1 MVLLVG
7 GHTMHISDTASL
19 VTGGSR
25 GLGRALGHA
34 LAHAG
39 SRVVLVARGR
49 AELDQTVAAIR
60 AAGGA
65 AWGIAA
71 DVGDKHAIHA
81 IAGEA
86 AALAGPIDILVNN
99 ASELGPTPLRLLLD
113 TECEDLERVLA
124 VNLLGPF
131 RLTRVIAGAMALNG
145 RGVVVNVSSDAAVEP
160 YPHWGAY
167 GASKAALDH
176 LSRIW
181 AAELAD
187 SGVRVLAV
195 DPGEMAT
202 RMHADAIPDAD
213 PASLTDP
220 ADAAARIVAMIGD
233 PIRAA
238 SGARLLAGRWQ
249 EAA

>member
-1 MVLLVG
+1 
-7 GHTMHISDTASL
+7 MHIANNAAL
-19 VTGGSR
+19 ITGGSR

-34 LAHAG
+34 LARAG
-39 SRVVLVARGR
+39 ARVVLVARGR
-49 AELDQTVAAIR
+49 AELDETVAAIQ
-60 AAGGA
+60 AAGGT

-71 DVGDKHAIHA
+71 DIGDKHAIHT

-86 AALAGPIDILVNN
+86 AALAGPIDILINN

-124 VNLLGPF
+124 VNLVGPF

-145 RGVVVNVSSDAAVEP
+145 RGVVINVSSDAAVEP
-160 YPHWGAY
+160 YAHWGAY
-167 GASKAALDH
+167 GTSKAALDH

-181 AAELAD
+181 AAELAE

-202 RMHADAIPDAD
+202 RMHADALPDAD
-213 PASLTDP
+213 PTTLTDP
-220 ADAAARIVAMIGD
+220 ADVAARIVAMIGD
-233 PIRAA
+233 PARAP
-238 SGARLLAGRWQ
+238 SGARLVVGRWQ

>member
-1 MVLLVG
+1 MNI
-7 GHTMHISDTASL
+7 HDSASL
-19 VTGGSR
+19 ITGGSR
-25 GLGRALGHA
+25 GLGRALGAA
-34 LAHAG
+34 LARAG

-49 AELDQTVAAIR
+49 ADLDDSVAAIR
-60 AAGGA
+60 AGGGS
-65 AWGIAA
+65 AWGIVA
-71 DVGDKHAIHA
+71 DVGDKHAVHA

-124 VNLLGPF
+124 VNLVGPF
-131 RLTRVIAGAMALNG
+131 RLTRVIAGAMALRG
-145 RGVVVNVSSDAAVEP
+145 RGTVINVSSDAAVEA
-160 YPHWGAY
+160 YPRWGAY
-167 GASKAALDH
+167 GAAKAALDH

-187 SGVRVLAV
+187 AGVRMIAV

-202 RMHADAIPDAD
+202 RMHADAMPDAD
-213 PASLTDP
+213 PSALADPTTVATRIVEIISDP
-220 ADAAARIVAMIGD
+220 ARAPTGTRLV
-233 PIRAA
+233 AA
-238 SGARLLAGRWQ
+238 SWQ

>member
-1 MVLLVG
+1 
-7 GHTMHISDTASL
+7 MHIADTASL
-19 VTGGSR
+19 ITGGSR

-34 LAHAG
+34 LARAG

-49 AELDQTVAAIR
+49 AELDAAVAAIR
-60 AAGGA
+60 AAGGS

-71 DVGDKHAIHA
+71 DIGDKHAIHA

-86 AALAGPIDILVNN
+86 AALAGPIDILINN
-99 ASELGPTPLRLLLD
+99 ASELGPTPLGLLLD

-124 VNLLGPF
+124 VNLVGPF

-145 RGVVVNVSSDAAVEP
+145 GGVVINVSSDAAVEP
-160 YPHWGAY
+160 YARWGAY
-167 GASKAALDH
+167 GTSKAALDH

-187 SGVRVLAV
+187 NGVRMLAV

-213 PASLTDP
+213 PSTLTDP
-220 ADAAARIVAMIGD
+220 AAVAARIVAMIGD
-233 PIRAA
+233 PTRAP
-238 SGARLLAGRWQ
+238 SGTRLVAGRWQ
-249 EAA
+249 EPA